1 MHIATDR
8 RLVAA
13 SASSTR
19 YVVVSFTAPQG
30 SPRRERAPVN
40 IALVL
45 DRSGSMGGRKIEL
58 AREAAGRA
66 LQMLRPTDRFSL
78 VVYDDRIDMLVESTP
93 ATSEAVRNA
102 QRRLR
107 GIDARG
113 STNLG
118 DGWLRGCEQ
127 VAAHATPE
135 TISRTLM
142 LTDGLAN
149 VGIVDPV
156 ELSTHAV
163 GLRER
168 GVSTSTFGV
177 GADFDE
183 RLLQAMA
190 DNGGGHFYYIERPE
204 QILDLLTSELGD
216 TLDVVARDVA
226 LDFALPAGVLAEVL
240 NAVKTTRG
248 ASGLRCELGDLVS
261 NQEVS
266 VVLAVHCPAGAVGD
280 RVEIEC
286 RVRDRESVLQFA
298 PARVAWTVASKQ
310 EDDVQPRD
318 PDVTRQVAELQA
330 EQARRDAL
338 EANRRGDFETAR
350 NRVFATAQSLRDLA
364 GDDVLVDSIAVGLE
378 AEEQAF
384 TAPMSAADL
393 KRRFFAQ
400 ESRMRS
406 RTVEGKT
413 RKKE

>member
-1 MHIATDR
+1 
-8 RLVAA
+8 
-13 SASSTR
+13 
-19 YVVVSFTAPQG
+19 VSLTAPQG
-30 SPRRERAPVN
+30 TPRRERAPVN

-45 DRSGSMGGRKIEL
+45 DRSGSMGGTKILL
-58 AREAAGRA
+58 AREAAERA

-102 QRRLR
+102 QRRLHEI
-107 GIDARG
+107 GARG

-127 VAAHATPE
+127 VAAHTTADA
-135 TISRTLM
+135 ISRTLI

-149 VGIVDPV
+149 VGIVDPD
-156 ELSTHAV
+156 ELSKHAA
-163 GLRER
+163 GLKER

-216 TLDVVARDVA
+216 TLDVVARDAA
-226 LDFALPAGVLAEVL
+226 LDFSLPAGVQAEVL
-240 NAVKTTRG
+240 NAVRTTRS

-266 VVLAVHCPAGAVGD
+266 VVLAVQCPAGAIGD

-286 RVRDRESVLQFA
+286 RVRDRESVLQSA
-298 PARVAWTVASKQ
+298 PARVAWTVASKR

-338 EANRRGDFETAR
+338 EANRRGDFVTAR
-350 NRVFATAQSLRDLA
+350 DLVFATAQGLRDFG
-364 GDDVLVDSIAVGLE
+364 GDDAAVGGIASALE
-378 AEEQAF
+378 ADERAF
-384 TAPMSAADL
+384 TAPMSAPTMKA
-393 KRRFFAQ
+393 RFFSQ
-400 ESRMRS
+400 ESRMRN

-413 RKKE
+413 KKKE